1 MFENLFISA
10 SVCRETISK
19 RVKGW
24 FSESSPP
31 GHHAWAV
38 GINESKYKRK
48 GLGDAYTF
56 KEKKAY
62 FYSFFPFPF
71 YFPSLPVFSA
81 FNF

>member
-10 SVCRETISK
+10 SVCGETISK

-38 GINESKYKRK
+38 ELMRANI
-48 GLGDAYTF
+48 
-56 KEKKAY
+56 KEKASEMHTPTKNRPT
-62 FYSFFPFPF
+62 FTKKIPFPF
-71 YFPSLPVFSA
+71 YFPSLPVFSE